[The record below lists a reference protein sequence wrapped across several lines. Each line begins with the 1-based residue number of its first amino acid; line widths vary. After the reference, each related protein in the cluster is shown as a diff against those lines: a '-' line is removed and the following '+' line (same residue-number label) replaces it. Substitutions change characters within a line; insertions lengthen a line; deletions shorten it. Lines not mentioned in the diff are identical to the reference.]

1 MIETNPTS
9 MRSALVVGCL
19 AVMLVGC
26 GGGGASL
33 TEYAETLEAL
43 VSEMSGQLEAGDVR
57 MSTGTPTIEDAREV
71 LTGALD
77 VRAEFQEG
85 LTALDPPGVVA
96 DIHTDLV
103 DLHARI
109 ITAQEVFAA
118 QAETATGLEEL
129 DQSEEAQDYRATV
142 AEAVSLCQELQA
154 KIDATAVHAAFAD
167 VPWVPGDL
175 KEVVEVTFGC

>member
-1 MIETNPTS
+1 
-9 MRSALVVGCL
+9 
-19 AVMLVGC
+19 MLVGC
-26 GGGGASL
+26 GGGGSSL
-33 TEYAETLEAL
+33 TEYAESLEAL

-57 MSTGTPTIEDAREV
+57 MSTGTPTIEDGREV
-71 LTGALD
+71 LTSALD

-96 DIHTDLV
+96 DIHADLV

-118 QAETATGLEEL
+118 RAETANGLEEL
-129 DQSEEAQDYRATV
+129 DQSIEAQDYRATV
-142 AEAVSLCQELQA
+142 AEAVPLCQELQA
-154 KIDATAVHAAFAD
+154 KIDATAAHAAFAD
-167 VPWVPGDL
+167 VPWIPGDL

>member
-1 MIETNPTS
+1 
-9 MRSALVVGCL
+9 MRSALAVGCL

-26 GGGGASL
+26 GGGGVSL

-43 VSEMSGQLEAGDVR
+43 VSEMSGPLEAGDVR
-57 MSTGTPTIEDAREV
+57 MSTGTPTIEDARAV
-71 LTGALD
+71 LTQALD

-96 DIHTDLV
+96 DIHADLV

-109 ITAQEVFAA
+109 ITAQEVFATR
-118 QAETATGLEEL
+118 AETATGLEQL

-142 AEAVSLCQELQA
+142 AESLSLCEELQS
-154 KIDATAVHAAFAD
+154 KIDATAVHAQFAD